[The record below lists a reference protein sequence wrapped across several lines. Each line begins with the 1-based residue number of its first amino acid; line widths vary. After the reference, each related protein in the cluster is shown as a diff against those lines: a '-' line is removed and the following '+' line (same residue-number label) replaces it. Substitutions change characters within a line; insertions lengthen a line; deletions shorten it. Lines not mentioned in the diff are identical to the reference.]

1 MNLKVWKKFTDSELK
16 TSLISAIN
24 QVKGMSQDTEILLN
38 NMNKLSPA
46 LSLHFQIKPS
56 AYILMFFILFFFI
69 VIFIKL
75 NKIAIH
81 TNIFIWIKLKK

>member
-46 LSLHFQIKPS
+46 RTFK
-56 AYILMFFILFFFI
+56 
-69 VIFIKL
+69 
-75 NKIAIH
+75 
-81 TNIFIWIKLKK
+81 